1 MGIGGEVNS
10 NGVVAPCP
18 LSVPLLE
25 GCAFR
30 SESMTRD
37 FFRESLGDLVA
48 ATDDG
53 DREGI
58 PCSTRGR
65 FLLDVELEMYRFEDD
80 HSERLPVLATFLLR

>member
-1 MGIGGEVNS
+1 MSIHNTDS
-10 NGVVAPCP
+10 NTI
-18 LSVPLLE
+18 SSNNI
-25 GCAFR
+25 AFR

-53 DREGI
+53 DRDREGV

-65 FLLDVELEMYRFEDD
+65 FLLDVEMEMYRFEDD
-80 HSERLPVLATFLLR
+80 YSERLPVLVTFLLR